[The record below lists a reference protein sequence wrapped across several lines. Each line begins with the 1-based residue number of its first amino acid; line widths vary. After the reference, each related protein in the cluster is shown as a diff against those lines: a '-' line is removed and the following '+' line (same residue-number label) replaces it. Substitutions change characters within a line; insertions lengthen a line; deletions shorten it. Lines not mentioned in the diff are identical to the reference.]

1 VAAEFAVVLP
11 AVVVVLACC
20 LSAMQV
26 AGQQLR
32 LQDAAALAAR
42 SAARDDGT
50 GVAAR
55 LVPGSTVSRWTDGE
69 LECVTLTAP
78 AVLGLELAASSCAA
92 GGGR

>member
-1 VAAEFAVVLP
+1 VSAEFAVVLP
-11 AVVVVLACC
+11 GVVLVLACC

-42 SAARDDGT
+42 ASARGDDT
-50 GVAAR
+50 SVAAR
-55 LVPGSTVSRWTDGE
+55 LVPGSTVSRWTDGD
-69 LECVTLTAP
+69 LDCVSLTAP
-78 AVLGLELAASSCAA
+78 ALLGLELTASSCAA